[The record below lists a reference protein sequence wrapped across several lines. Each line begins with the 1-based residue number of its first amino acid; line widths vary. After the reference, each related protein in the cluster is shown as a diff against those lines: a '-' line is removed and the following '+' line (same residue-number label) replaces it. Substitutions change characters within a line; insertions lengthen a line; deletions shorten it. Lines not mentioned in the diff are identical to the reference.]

1 MKLRIE
7 GREAELFS
15 GNLAWMSRIK
25 AMIIEL
31 RPDLVATHQ
40 IIEIIKNHGF
50 RYIPSHSVFNGN
62 IDTFVRM

>member
-25 AMIIEL
+25 AMIIEI

-40 IIEIIKNHGF
+40 IIEIMRNQGF
-50 RYIPSHSVFNGN
+50 RYRSSHSRVMSNMDALFR
-62 IDTFVRM
+62 V